1 MCALRAGP
9 ELSKWSRGAKENT
22 HWAICAQHAEPL
34 GYTGPEMT
42 TPSMEAIENIKFD
55 QPAVTLYG
63 SHTPFHVK
71 AIRQIYRVMQLTGRK
86 MIIDTMVAK
95 GL

>member
-1 MCALRAGP
+1 MIIEYLQHPNGP
-9 ELSKWSRGAKENT
+9 VEPKKIHTGA
-22 HWAICAQHAEPL
+22 ISAQHAEPL